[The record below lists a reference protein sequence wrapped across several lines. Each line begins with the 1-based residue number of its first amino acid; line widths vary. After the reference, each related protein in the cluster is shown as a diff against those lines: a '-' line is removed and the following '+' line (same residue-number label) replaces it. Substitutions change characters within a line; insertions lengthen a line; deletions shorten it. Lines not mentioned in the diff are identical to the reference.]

1 MLTADQRAHYDTFG
15 FLLLPS
21 AFSADEMVEITAAAE
36 AIWDNEHAPLHNEEV
51 RVTYF
56 FERSPRLTSLVTEDR
71 IYPVIE
77 QLVGANPIW
86 VGSEGNISNR
96 RRVNWHSD
104 RKYYREGEG
113 HWMDFAQIKVMIY
126 LQPLAKDTGCL
137 RVIPGSHRMPY
148 HKALA
153 NQEIDGA
160 SMPFGVD
167 GPDLPAAALEVA
179 PGDVILFNHCSWHA
193 AYGGGDNRR
202 YIAMKFAARP
212 SDRDQLN
219 SLRRYTPRVF
229 QPHDAFLRHEDA
241 RIRRLVQDLPLYASG
256 HLLTRRGAPSD

>member
-1 MLTADQRAHYDTFG
+1 MLTPEQQAHYDTFG

-21 AFSADEMVEITAAAE
+21 VFPPDEMADIIAGAD
-36 AIWDNEHAPLHNEEV
+36 AIWSSDETLLMNEEV

-56 FERSPRLTSLVTEDR
+56 FERSPRLTSLVTDER

-77 QLVGANPIW
+77 AIVGEDPIW
-86 VGSEGNISNR
+86 VGSEGNISHR

-113 HWMDFAQIKVMIY
+113 HWINFSQVKVMIY
-126 LQPLAKDTGCL
+126 LQPLTSDTGSL

-148 HKALA
+148 HKALGD
-153 NQEIDGA
+153 QEIDAA

-167 GPDLPAAALEVA
+167 GPDMPHAALEVE
-179 PGDVILFNHCSWHA
+179 PGDIILFNHCCWHA

-212 SDRDQLN
+212 FEQDQLA
-219 SLRRYTPRVF
+219 SLKRYTPKIF
-229 QPHDAFLRHEDA
+229 QPHDAFLTHEDT
-241 RIRRLVQDLPLYASG
+241 RIRALVDRMPGYASG
-256 HLLTRRGAPSD
+256 HILS